1 MWALCDSA
9 CWMVLKLDGG
19 KKMTTLDP
27 EDAFERA
34 ALHWRRCKRCREAGA
49 ERAALRDLCSKGRE
63 LTRIWD
69 ETERIY
75 ETAEAA

>member
-1 MWALCDSA
+1 M
-9 CWMVLKLDGG
+9 
-19 KKMTTLDP
+19 
-27 EDAFERA
+27 AFERA
-34 ALHWRRCKRCREAGA
+34 ASHWRRCKRCRNAGA
-49 ERAALRDLCSKGRE
+49 ERARLENLCPRGRE

>member
-1 MWALCDSA
+1 
-9 CWMVLKLDGG
+9 MVLKLDGVE
-19 KKMTTLDP
+19 KMTTLDP

-34 ALHWRRCKRCREAGA
+34 ALHWCRCKRCREAGA
-49 ERAALRDLCSKGRE
+49 ERAALKDLCTKGRE